1 MLIGELAKQ
10 SGCKV
15 ETVHYYERVGLLP
28 LPDRTAGNYRVYDES
43 HLERLR
49 FIRTCR
55 AIDMSLDD
63 VRRLLYFR
71 DRPDLACHEI
81 NELLD
86 THIAHLDEQV
96 SELRGLQ
103 KYLRELRT
111 CCDSPRTAGD
121 CGILAALDSA
131 AGQTRP

>member
-1 MLIGELAKQ
+1 MQIGELAKRSSCQ
-10 SGCKV
+10 A
-15 ETVHYYERVGLLP
+15 ETVRYYERLGLLP
-28 LPDRTAGNYRVYDES
+28 RPERTAGNYRVYNEE

-49 FIRTCR
+49 FIRNCR
-55 AIDMSLDD
+55 AIDMTLDD
-63 VRRLLYFR
+63 VHRLLYFR
-71 DRPDLACHEI
+71 DRPELACLEI

-86 THIAHLDEQV
+86 THIERLDEQV
-96 SELRGLQ
+96 RQLLRLQ
-103 KYLRELRT
+103 QYLRELRT